1 MITSVSLQ
9 YAKALFDL
17 AQDSNKVNEYYEYLK
32 VVNEVLKDE
41 NTSKTLL
48 HPLVKNEDRKEI
60 LKNTFKEYL
69 DNCFLSFLYVL
80 VDNDRLLEIENIVKS
95 YKHYLNELNQVTDA
109 IIFTKYEISDDEL
122 VNIKKNLENKFS
134 KKINIKVNVD
144 EKLIGGIVIQIDG
157 KIIDGSMLYQL
168 NDLKN
173 ELKKGW

>member
-32 VVNEVLKDE
+32 AVNEVLKDE
-41 NTSKTLL
+41 NTLKTLL

-144 EKLIGGIVIQIDG
+144 EKLIGGIVIQMDG